1 MFLDH
6 WILSFI
12 FKSNQS
18 QQFMLTTWGFRIILF
33 LFPFSRIAA
42 FNNYWDSLRSERNTV
57 VSLDISYNLLW
68 VLFILQI
75 CFKLVSNVL
84 NVWYGAY
91 KKSSFILSVGGP
103 NRRKHTAFQYHF
115 FYLLCQFKGPMVIV
129 PLALAPDLQI
139 IWLPISTG
147 SQSCGLQEQETISF
161 SAMAGLGFHWTLRR
175 CIFQQT

>member
-1 MFLDH
+1 MYDMGH
-6 WILSFI
+6 IR
-12 FKSNQS
+12 K
-18 QQFMLTTWGFRIILF
+18 
-33 LFPFSRIAA
+33 A
-42 FNNYWDSLRSERNTV
+42 
-57 VSLDISYNLLW
+57 
-68 VLFILQI
+68 VLFCQW
-75 CFKLVSNVL
+75 V
-84 NVWYGAY
+84 AQ
-91 KKSSFILSVGGP
+91 